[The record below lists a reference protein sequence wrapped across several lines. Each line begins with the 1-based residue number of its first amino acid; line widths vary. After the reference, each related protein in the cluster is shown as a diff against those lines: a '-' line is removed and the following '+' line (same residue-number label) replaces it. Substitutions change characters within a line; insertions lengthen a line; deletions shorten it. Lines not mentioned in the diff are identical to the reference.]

1 MVVTL
6 IGVSSLPERP
16 VAQVSNKPSSPGGHT
31 ISSCWVHGFY
41 PENISGVWLKN
52 GEAQHTCS
60 VALVSLG
67 AALRVAWDKSRTG
80 SSSGSNTGIKVSLSV
95 SLLGEVLEDPVPG
108 GFECVLTALCYQ
120 FLVVELEFT

>member
-6 IGVSSLPERP
+6 IGVSSLPEHP

-31 ISSCWVHGFY
+31 TSSCRVHGFY

-52 GEAQHTCS
+52 GEAQVQDMSRLGLVPSRDRTYQTWATIKIDWSSNTCS

-80 SSSGSNTGIKVSLSV
+80 
-95 SLLGEVLEDPVPG
+95 E
-108 GFECVLTALCYQ
+108 
-120 FLVVELEFT
+120 